1 MKNKNISKNYTYVML
16 LFIIAALVSCVMFNI
31 SLYYGFLASI
41 AFCTCIFIKDG
52 FSLIELLN
60 MMKKGI
66 LECKGIVALLLLIG
80 ATIPIWLSSGV
91 VPTMMYYG
99 FKYMQGMNFVF
110 AAFILTSI
118 ISIFMG
124 TAFGTISTIGIA
136 LLGLGKVFGIPNYI
150 LLGAIVS
157 GAYIAD
163 KASPISALLNFT
175 LVTTKSNYSDTIKTM
190 LKTLVP
196 SYFITSIIYFYIGSK
211 FTKPSHSTSLDSFT
225 LAISN
230 GFYISPLLLLIP
242 LLIVILSFI
251 GIKVIKG
258 LSIGLI
264 CGIIASLLLQKLSIS
279 KVLTVI
285 FTGYKGATNST
296 ELNKILI
303 CSGVN
308 SMLGV
313 ALVIMGALAIYSIFQ
328 GTGVVNPVIN
338 TIIAKISSRAELI
351 FKTGLISSIL
361 TIVTCDQTVGILLPG
376 ELLKDKYKELGLA
389 NSILARTISDTGIII
404 APIIPWNVNSIFIL
418 AITNVAAVQYAPY
431 AVFCY
436 VTPIVTI
443 IVAYIYKITDRKLN
457 KSKNNCLNVN

>member
-1 MKNKNISKNYTYVML
+1 MKSKNISKNYTYLML
-16 LFIIAALVSCVMFNI
+16 VFIIVALASCVTFGV
-31 SLYYGFLASI
+31 SLYYGFLVSI
-41 AFCTCIFIKDG
+41 AFCTCIFIKGG
-52 FSLIELLN
+52 FSLLELLN

-66 LECKGIVALLLLIG
+66 LECKGIVALLMLIG

-99 FKYMQGMNFVF
+99 FKYMQGMNFLF

-124 TAFGTISTIGIA
+124 TAFGTMSTIGIA

-175 LVTTKSNYSDTIKTM
+175 LVTTKSNYRDTIKSM
-190 LKTLVP
+190 IKTLMP
-196 SYFITSIIYFYIGSK
+196 SYFITSVIYFYIGSK
-211 FTKPSHSTSLDSFT
+211 FTKTSHSASLDSFT

-242 LLIVILSFI
+242 LLIVILSFM
-251 GIKVIKG
+251 GVKVING
-258 LSIGLI
+258 LSVGLI
-264 CGIIASLLLQKLSIS
+264 CGVIASISLQNLNFIQIIK
-279 KVLTVI
+279 VI
-285 FTGYKGATNST
+285 FTGYNGATNSI

-303 CSGVN
+303 SSGIT

-313 ALVIMGALAIYSIFQ
+313 VLVIMGALALYSVFQ

-338 TIIAKISSRAELI
+338 TMIAKISSRAELI
-351 FKTGLISSIL
+351 LKTGLISSTL
-361 TIVTCDQTVGILLPG
+361 TIVTCDQTVGVILPG
-376 ELLKDKYKELGLA
+376 ELLKDKYSELGFGS
-389 NSILARTISDTGIII
+389 SILARTISDTGSII
-404 APIIPWNVNSIFIL
+404 APIIPWNVNAIFIL
-418 AITNVAAVQYAPY
+418 AITNVSALQYAKY
-431 AVFCY
+431 AVLCY
-436 VTPIVTI
+436 VSPIVTI
-443 IVAYIYKITDRKLN
+443 VVALIFMLKDKNL
-457 KSKNNCLNVN
+457 KSSNND